1 MLVVGRSPA
10 DMNDRLSRACASG
23 RIFSVTG
30 LDRHI
35 LATSVACRFV
45 VAKDHREIR
54 EVSWALALRERAEL
68 LGGYLVELDDRIL
81 NGSQ

>member
-1 MLVVGRSPA
+1 MIVFPALAPRVGSSPSPDWTA
-10 DMNDRLSRACASG
+10 TYWRRLLR
-23 RIFSVTG
+23 V
-30 LDRHI
+30 D
-35 LATSVACRFV
+35 FV

-68 LGGYLVELDDRIL
+68 RGGYLVELDDRIL